1 MRPKLKNIITSILP
15 RPRGMSEE
23 QGLRYAPVL
32 SVIESV
38 RSVTGSH
45 STHGVFTH
53 HDPGKTS
60 RTVIRAASLRLLP
73 DVHARS
79 IYQLFSLGP

>member
-15 RPRGMSEE
+15 RPSGGKSK
-23 QGLRYAPVL
+23 QGLRNAHVL
-32 SVIESV
+32 CVVECGIQM
-38 RSVTGSH
+38 TGPNKPMRAI
-45 STHGVFTH
+45 TI
-53 HDPGKTS
+53 PWRTS

-79 IYQLFSLGP
+79 IDQLF